1 MKGGNHSKLGN
12 QGDREDKVLADMELT
27 LAARVHTAEDLAQLL
42 GLDPASGG
50 ELPSPLEHQE
60 QGWVLL
66 YLLFTASAPGPTLGL
81 KRVV

>member
-60 QGWVLL
+60 QGRVLL
-66 YLLFTASAPGPTLGL
+66 HLLLTTGAPGPTLGL
-81 KRVV
+81 QNVV